1 MISVITVNYKTADYL
16 CIMLESLFKNNK
28 GNFEV
33 FVVNNDTEDNL
44 DLLVSKYS
52 KVKFINTEKNL
63 GFAGACNIAIKK
75 AKGDYVL
82 LVNPDIVFID
92 DAINQ
97 IEIKMNENLSVGVGG
112 VSLKNIDGSQQKCV
126 WRFPTPLNQL
136 LLLLKIHHIK
146 KNIRPISRWRFDDF
160 DYTKTQSVDQ
170 VMGAFFCIRRTIL
183 EEVGLLDDKYF
194 IWYEEVD
201 FCKRVKNAGYEIKYF
216 SDISALH
223 KKGSSFDRV
232 GTLTKQ
238 NILRK
243 SIRRYIKKHHGN
255 IFWIMFILLDP
266 VFFVLS
272 FIASIVKRV

>member
-16 CIMLESLFKNNK
+16 SVMLESLFKNNE
-28 GNFEV
+28 GDFEV
-33 FVVNNDTEDNL
+33 FVVNNDIENNL
-44 DLLVSKYS
+44 DSLIVKYP

-63 GFAGACNIAIKK
+63 GFAGACNIAIQQS
-75 AKGDYVL
+75 KGDYVL

-92 DAINQ
+92 NAINQ
-97 IEIKMNENLSVGVGG
+97 IETKMNANTNVGVGG
-112 VSLKNIDGSQQKCV
+112 ISLKNMDGSQQKCV

-136 LLLLKIHHIK
+136 LLLFKVHHIN
-146 KNIRPISRWRFDDF
+146 KNIGPISRWRFDDF
-160 DYTKTQSVDQ
+160 DYTKTQNVDQ
-170 VMGAFFCIRRTIL
+170 VMGAFFCIRRNVLNEI
-183 EEVGLLDDKYF
+183 GLLDDGYF

-201 FCKRVKNAGYEIKYF
+201 FCKRVKDAGYKVKYF
-216 SDISALH
+216 YNISALH

-255 IFWIMFILLDP
+255 IYWIIFLLLEP
-266 VFFVLS
+266 VFFILS
-272 FIASIVKRV
+272 LLTSIIKRV